1 MALTSLFFNNVTYAS
16 GVLPNWVFSS
26 TSIYAATQVGRG
38 GTETILGDYEVYN
51 ITGTSLVTGAT
62 TTASASLDAFVAT
75 EKKLETTQAYIET
88 MDEAELEEL
97 IAKLDAKVVLEE
109 ADMPHKE
116 L

>member
-1 MALTSLFFNNVTYAS
+1 MALTSLFFNNVTYAL

-26 TSIYAATQVGRG
+26 ASIYAAAQIGRG
-38 GTETILGDYEVYN
+38 GTESMLGDDGKYN

-62 TTASASLDAFVAT
+62 TTVSTSLDAFVAT
-75 EKKLETTQAYIET
+75 EKKLETTQTYIET

-109 ADMPHKE
+109 ADMLHKE